1 MTNSWGRAFLIA
13 FLVLSSVSVGVFTFY
28 YHKYAKIIE
37 DKLRNGPF
45 ANTSMLYAA
54 PQPVMLGDRT
64 EPDEIAD
71 YLRRAGYTESS
82 RNRLVCYL
90 QRPYALEINPMWE
103 AYDNRG

>member
-1 MTNSWGRAFLIA
+1 MANKPPPLKRSLLVRFLTNPWGRAFLIA

-54 PQPVMLGDRT
+54 PQPVMLGDQ
-64 EPDEIAD
+64 
-71 YLRRAGYTESS
+71 TES
-82 RNRLVCYL
+82 
-90 QRPYALEINPMWE
+90 
-103 AYDNRG
+103 G